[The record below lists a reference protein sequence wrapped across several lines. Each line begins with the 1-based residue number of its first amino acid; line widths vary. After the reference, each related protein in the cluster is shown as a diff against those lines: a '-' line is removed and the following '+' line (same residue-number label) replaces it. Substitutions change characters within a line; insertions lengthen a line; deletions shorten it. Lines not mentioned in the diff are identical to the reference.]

1 MIKKLQFNLV
11 EIALAMAILAIG
23 MSSILVL
30 FPVGVNATKS
40 SVAQNNMS
48 DIAEYITGLYQAL
61 LFQQWNNDKGVR
73 EMTSLAERPGT
84 NYTSTRAKYEAAI
97 DEGDLEAFSPSNP
110 NYFPNLRHLK
120 NTQGVYIFQQTTG
133 ENVDFSAAVMVWWEK
148 ITDLYDYWQSSG
160 SVTKYSIPVK
170 GEALAGKSADHDIAI
185 RLYIEVSWPAEIP
198 YENREKQLYIQ
209 ELSNPKFQITP

>member
-1 MIKKLQFNLV
+1 MIRKHQFNLV
-11 EIALAMAILAIG
+11 EIALAIAIIAIG
-23 MSSILVL
+23 MSSILVM
-30 FPVGVNATKS
+30 FPVGINATKS
-40 SVAQNNMS
+40 SIAQNNMT
-48 DIAEYITGLYQAL
+48 DIAEYMQGLFQGLLYQ
-61 LFQQWNNDKGVR
+61 QWDNEKGVR
-73 EMTSLAERPGT
+73 EMTSLAEHSST
-84 NYTSTRAKYEAAI
+84 NYTSSRAKYKAAI
-97 DEGDLEAFSPSNP
+97 DESDLEAFSLSNP

-185 RLYIEVSWPAEIP
+185 RLCIEVSWPAEIP
-198 YENREKQLYIQ
+198 YENREKQLYVQ
-209 ELSNPKFQITP
+209 EISNPKFTTTP

>member
-1 MIKKLQFNLV
+1 MIKRLQFNLV

-48 DIAEYITGLYQAL
+48 DIAEYMTGLYQAL
-61 LFQQWNNDKGVR
+61 LYQQWKKDGTVKD
-73 EMTSLAERPGT
+73 MTSLTVRPST
-84 NYTSTRAKYEAAI
+84 NYTTAHTKYAAAI
-97 DEGDLEAFSPSNP
+97 DEDDLEAFFSTNS
-110 NYFPNLRHLK
+110 NYFPNLRRLK
-120 NTQGVYIFQQTTG
+120 DTSGVYVFQQTTG
-133 ENVDFSAAVMVWWEK
+133 DNVDFSAAVMVWWEK
-148 ITDLYDYWQSSG
+148 ISDLYDYWQNPSTP
-160 SVTKYSIPVK
+160 TKYPIPLK
-170 GEALAGKSADHDIAI
+170 GDSLGVNNASADIAI

-209 ELSNPKFQITP
+209 ELSNPQFITP